1 MKASLFDVLNG
12 GFVTGQAVTD
22 VREDNHLELSV
33 MGNLNRLFNTRQ
45 GSIAHLPDYG
55 LPDIMTIYRD
65 APQSIE
71 QLRSALKEAVRKYEP
86 RQQRVRVEQVD
97 VDRFEMRLVFI
108 VSAYLDNGDRVKF
121 KTTFESQDSA
131 RVQPMGAYA

>member
-1 MKASLFDVLNG
+1 MKASIFDVLNG
-12 GFVTGQAVTD
+12 GFTTGDSITST
-22 VREDNHLELSV
+22 REEKHLELSV

-65 APQSIE
+65 APRSIE
-71 QLRSALKEAVRKYEP
+71 RLRQALKEAVRKYEP
-86 RQQRVRVEQVD
+86 RLQRVHVEQVD

-108 VSAYLDNGDRVKF
+108 VSAYLENGDRVKF
-121 KTTFESQDSA
+121 KTTFESQESA
-131 RVQPMGAYA
+131 RVQPMSAYA